1 MSASYPSLADAP
13 DAQETLSIPGAASQN
28 RGVKQSTALKIATGV
43 AAAAI
48 GGLFLY
54 ARASRPPVI
63 NPAVPQPAKAVDL
76 TRYAGKWYELAR
88 HENRFEKGLDAVTAE
103 YSLVEGGGV
112 RIVNS
117 GTREPKRERSTVE
130 GRAIVADEATSAKL
144 KVSFFGPLYT
154 GDYWVLD
161 HGDDYD
167 WSIVGEPSGR
177 YLWVLSREARPTPA
191 RMQALLERVEAL
203 GYDRWALRIT
213 RQD

>member
-1 MSASYPSLADAP
+1 M
-13 DAQETLSIPGAASQN
+13 
-28 RGVKQSTALKIATGV
+28 KQSTAIKIGAGV

-54 ARASRPPVI
+54 ARSTRPPVI
-63 NPAVPQPAKAVDL
+63 NAHVPEPAKPVDL
-76 TRYAGKWYELAR
+76 TLYLGKWFELAR
-88 HENRFEKGLDAVTAE
+88 HENRFQKGLEAVTAD
-103 YSLVEGGGV
+103 YSLADDGRI

-117 GTREPKRERSTVE
+117 GRRSGKSGERSGKSGERSVAE
-130 GRAIVADEATSAKL
+130 GHAIVADDATNAKL

-161 HGDDYD
+161 HGEDYD

-177 YLWVLSREARPTPA
+177 YLWILTREPRPAPGVT
-191 RMQALLERVEAL
+191 QALLERVEAL

-213 RQD
+213 RQG

>member
-1 MSASYPSLADAP
+1 M
-13 DAQETLSIPGAASQN
+13 
-28 RGVKQSTALKIATGV
+28 KQSTAIKIATGV

-48 GGLFLY
+48 GGIFLY
-54 ARASRPPVI
+54 SRATRPPVI
-63 NPAVPQPAKAVDL
+63 NRKVPEPAKPVDL
-76 TRYAGKWYELAR
+76 ERYLGKWYELAR
-88 HENRFEKGLDAVTAE
+88 HENRFQKGLDAVTAD
-103 YSLVEGGGV
+103 YSLENGKV

-117 GTREPKRERSTVE
+117 GSHKGERSSVE
-130 GRAIVADEATSAKL
+130 GHAIVADEATNAKL

-161 HGDDYD
+161 HDDNYA

-177 YLWVLSREARPTPA
+177 YLWLLSREARPAPA
-191 RMQALLERVEAL
+191 VTQALLERVEAL

>member
-1 MSASYPSLADAP
+1 M
-13 DAQETLSIPGAASQN
+13 
-28 RGVKQSTALKIATGV
+28 KQSTAIKIATGV

-54 ARASRPPVI
+54 SRATRPPVI
-63 NPAVPQPAKAVDL
+63 NPKVPEPAKPVDL
-76 TRYAGKWYELAR
+76 TRYAGRWYELAR
-88 HENRFEKGLDAVTAE
+88 HENRFQKGMDAVTADYTLE
-103 YSLVEGGGV
+103 PGGKV
-112 RIVNS
+112 RVLNAGQRS
-117 GTREPKRERSTVE
+117 GESERSEVA
-130 GRAIVADEATSAKL
+130 GHAIVADEATNAKL

-161 HGDDYD
+161 HGDEYE

-177 YLWVLSREARPTPA
+177 YLWVLSREALGDPA
-191 RMQALLERVEAL
+191 MLQTLLMRVEAL

>member
-1 MSASYPSLADAP
+1 M
-13 DAQETLSIPGAASQN
+13 
-28 RGVKQSTALKIATGV
+28 KQSTAIKIATGV

-54 ARASRPPVI
+54 SRATRPPVI
-63 NPAVPQPAKAVDL
+63 NPKVPQPAKPVDL
-76 TRYAGKWYELAR
+76 ARYAGTWFELAR
-88 HENRFEKGLDAVTAE
+88 HENKFQKGLDAVTAE
-103 YSLVEGGGV
+103 YTLEDGGKV
-112 RIVNS
+112 AIVNS
-117 GTREPKRERSTVE
+117 GIRAGENERVAAE
-130 GRAIVADEATSAKL
+130 AHAIVADEETGAKL

-161 HGDDYD
+161 HGDNYD

-177 YLWVLSREARPTPA
+177 YLWVLSREPRPAPA
-191 RMQALLERVEAL
+191 TLQALLDHVEAL

>member
-1 MSASYPSLADAP
+1 M
-13 DAQETLSIPGAASQN
+13 
-28 RGVKQSTALKIATGV
+28 KQSTAIQIATGV

-54 ARASRPPVI
+54 SRATRPPVI
-63 NPAVPQPAKAVDL
+63 KPQVPQPARPVDL
-76 TRYAGKWYELAR
+76 TRYTGLWYELAR
-88 HENRFEKGLDAVTAE
+88 HENRFQKGMDSVTAD
-103 YSLVEGGGV
+103 YSPEPGGKL

-117 GTREPKRERSTVE
+117 GIRAGEDERKVAE
-130 GRAIVADEATSAKL
+130 GHAIVADTETNAKL

-161 HGDDYD
+161 HGEDYD

-177 YLWVLSREARPTPA
+177 YLWLLSRDPRPAPA
-191 RMQALLERVEAL
+191 TLQMMFDRIEAL

-213 RQD
+213 QQENAE

>member
-1 MSASYPSLADAP
+1 M
-13 DAQETLSIPGAASQN
+13 
-28 RGVKQSTALKIATGV
+28 KQSTAIKIATGV

-54 ARASRPPVI
+54 SRASRPPVI
-63 NPAVPQPAKAVDL
+63 NAKVPQPAKPVDL
-76 TRYAGKWYELAR
+76 ARYAGKWFELAR
-88 HENRFEKGLDAVTAE
+88 HENRFQKGMDAVTAE
-103 YSLVEGGGV
+103 YSLEKDGKVA
-112 RIVNS
+112 ILNS
-117 GTREPKRERSTVE
+117 GHRSGEKERSVSE
-130 GRAIVADEATSAKL
+130 GHAIVADEETGAKL

-177 YLWVLSREARPTPA
+177 YLWVLSRVPHPA
-191 RMQALLERVEAL
+191 PETLQMLRERVESL

-213 RQD
+213 QHG

>member
-1 MSASYPSLADAP
+1 M
-13 DAQETLSIPGAASQN
+13 
-28 RGVKQSTALKIATGV
+28 KQSTAIKIGAGV

-48 GGLFLY
+48 GGFFLY
-54 ARASRPPVI
+54 SRATRPRVI
-63 NPAVPQPAKAVDL
+63 NPSVPEPAKPVDL
-76 TRYAGKWYELAR
+76 DRYLGKWFELAR
-88 HENRFEKGLDAVTAE
+88 HENRYQKGMDAVTAD
-103 YSLVEGGGV
+103 YSLEEDGRI
-112 RIVNS
+112 RIVNG
-117 GTREPKRERSTVE
+117 GTRTGKRSTVE
-130 GRAIVADEATSAKL
+130 GHAVVADEETNAKL

-177 YLWVLSREARPTPA
+177 FLWVLTREARPAPGVT
-191 RMQALLERVEAL
+191 QALLERVEAL